1 MHIKKQYTKNLY
13 NFVKTLTNQN
23 GNCEIK
29 WYLDYIQ
36 TNDQIIIAQKINQ
49 MKISSSSSKN
59 ELFKYDTN
67 IEKFN

>member
-36 TNDQIIIAQKINQ
+36 TNDQIIIAQKIN
-49 MKISSSSSKN
+49 
-59 ELFKYDTN
+59 
-67 IEKFN
+67 